1 MSKRTAVLS
10 SLLFATILLSP
21 LASADVTEETISFSP
36 ITSYELGDIVISGY
50 VEPNVETIGR
60 VCYPDCDP
68 GKEDRYDFWYLNAS
82 IGTRLEVSFTT
93 LNDPDFVSLDV
104 QYCFLD
110 QRNYTTFH
118 CRHWHTTEDPENSF
132 TDELDNVYG
141 QFALRVSPN
150 DGFWGDDTRYNF
162 EFVVDD
168 NPDSV
173 TDLFNSHSFIE
184 ESVNTTFTIENSVC
198 WFDCEDY
205 NSMDLYNIHLI
216 EGDELLLD
224 LRSLYN
230 ESNEYNNGFIHV
242 YITEINQYYSSSRT
256 VTEYRMDQDDS
267 LSVHIPE
274 IYETVVLR
282 LKISVRENSG
292 SGDFFG
298 YQINVSINNQ
308 FRIWAQD
315 TDMDGYTDWDELT
328 CSSEAD
334 IGHLES
340 SNAHKMM
347 WDNSSQLPDDL
358 DSDFL
363 CDDVDYD
370 MDGDGYSNDA
380 ETFLCDTTTDPM
392 DNQSTPADLDGD
404 FRCDGQDSD
413 LDGDGVINSND
424 VFPLDV
430 SEWSDNDEDEI
441 GDNADSDDDNDG
453 YLDNNDAFPFDST
466 EWDDTD
472 FDNIGDN
479 TDTDDDGDGYSDVY
493 EIGCDSEPLDA
504 TSKPEDFDNDFLPDC
519 LDPDLDNDGV
529 DNAEDAFDYDSNAWT
544 DTDGDGL
551 ADDLAGGYGWYF
563 LSAVDSLNEGGHYIT
578 VSNHYFHRESTVLCE
593 IGTYSS
599 NPLDYWEEDSCTF
612 YVGTEDAHIEY
623 VSGEEYYYELTVRLT
638 SPNGLE
644 TYISPSAPYGPE
656 VLAIISA
663 NSGSTPLDDDD
674 DNDGYLD
681 VDETECGSDPLNA
694 LSKPVDSDGDF
705 EPDCV
710 DNDNDNDGWTDLQES
725 ECGTLPFDNTSI
737 PLDLNNN
744 QICDSFDVAE
754 EGEEDCF
761 ISECFF
767 DQHFTFI
774 GKSVSEVTTVEGTDP
789 SLILMIFFFL
799 SLAPLAI
806 MYVKSD
812 RLFGQWEEASSQ
824 NKYSEK
830 RKLEKEFRK
839 FESGGTE
846 FNALN
851 FYAVWSMLT
860 ALFFGLVLFRELAF
874 FFFIGFSSLLCLL
887 YLNIPEH
894 FAAKRWVDHQ
904 FTPSG
909 QGLPPQPAP
918 PPLGKPTQGR
928 VTNSMPPQPTPPP
941 TQKKPYNPIVSKPWD
956 ANKAPE
962 TELYEPT
969 TPKST
974 QQKPPKKIDQNDFKL
989 FSETQ
994 LSKLYRS
1001 KSQKLIK
1008 KEPLNKIGKLTL
1020 SNEVKILR
1028 KLSKAGLGYRVVEG
1042 SNQGP
1047 KNPILIMP
1055 DLGSQSLLDVVLHLN
1070 SAERKNIIHVLSSA
1084 IQELHSQNIVHRDL
1098 KLGNI
1103 MLKEKNGEKIFS
1115 SLIDFGTAMKAGTAQ
1130 TEHLLGGTRPYMHPS
1145 QHLQDAKAH
1154 KGQDWYAFARILV
1167 VLTGACKPEGLESY
1181 LMDGIETK
1189 VDHKLR
1195 QIGYRDFEVQII
1207 QEFVNV
1213 ATKPS
1218 ADDAKSLNLLA
1229 QEGLKVSKIV

>member
-50 VEPNVETIGR
+50 VEPNVETTGR
-60 VCYPDCDP
+60 VCYPDCEQ
-68 GKEDRYDFWYLNAS
+68 GQVDRYDFWYLNAS

-104 QYCFLD
+104 EHCFLD
-110 QRNYTTFH
+110 ERNHTTFH
-118 CRHWHTTEDPENSF
+118 CRHWHTTEDPANSF
-132 TDELDNVYG
+132 TDTLDNVYG
-141 QFALRVSPN
+141 QFALRISPN
-150 DGFWGDDTRYNF
+150 DGFWGDDTRYNL
-162 EFVVDD
+162 EFSVND
-168 NPDSV
+168 NPDPV
-173 TDLFNSHSFIE
+173 TDIFNKHSFIE
-184 ESVNTTFTIENSVC
+184 EPVNTTFTIEDSVC
-198 WFDCEDY
+198 WFTCDEY
-205 NSMDLYNIHLI
+205 NSMDLYDIYLVK
-216 EGDELLLD
+216 GDSFGFELT
-224 LRSLYN
+224 SLYN
-230 ESNEYNNGFIHV
+230 ESNEFDRGILHV
-242 YITEINQYYSSSRT
+242 YVMEINEYYSATRT
-256 VTEYRMDQDDS
+256 LTEYRMNEQDS
-267 LSVHIPE
+267 LTVGVQ
-274 IYETVVLR
+274 ETESVVLR
-282 LKISVRENSG
+282 VKVAIKENSN
-292 SGDFFG
+292 SGDHFG
-298 YQINVSINNQ
+298 YQIKFHINNEN
-308 FRIWAQD
+308 RDLNQD
-315 TDMDGYTDWDELT
+315 TDLDGYPDRDELS
-328 CSSEAD
+328 CSSETFLGNLD
-334 IGHLES
+334 Q
-340 SNAHKMM
+340 SNAHKTM
-347 WDNSSQLPDDL
+347 WENSSQLPDDM

-370 MDGDGYSNDA
+370 IDGDGYSNLA
-380 ETFLCDTTTDPM
+380 ETSLCDTTSDPL
-392 DNQSTPADLDGD
+392 DDQSFPADLDGD

-424 VFPLDV
+424 VFPLDA
-430 SEWSDNDEDEI
+430 SEWSDNDGDET
-441 GDNADSDDDNDG
+441 GDNADFDDDNDG

-472 FDNIGDN
+472 SDNIGDN

-519 LDPDLDNDGV
+519 IDLDLDNDGV

-544 DTDGDGL
+544 DTDEDGL

-578 VSNHYFHRESTVLCE
+578 VSNHYLHRESTVLCE

-599 NPLDYWEEDSCTF
+599 NPLDNWEEDSCTF

-644 TYISPSAPYGPE
+644 TDISPSAPFGPE
-656 VLAIISA
+656 ILAVIST
-663 NSGSTPLDDDD
+663 NSGPTQLDYDD

-694 LSKPVDSDGDF
+694 LSRPVDSDGDF
-705 EPDCV
+705 QPDCV
-710 DNDNDNDGWTDLQES
+710 DNDNDNDGWTDLQEID
-725 ECGTLPFDNTSI
+725 CGTLPFDDTSI

-744 QICDSFDVAE
+744 QICDSLDVAE
-754 EGEEDCF
+754 QGEEDCF
-761 ISECFF
+761 IGECFF
-767 DQHFTFI
+767 DQHFKFL
-774 GKSVSEVTTVEGTDP
+774 GKPVSEVKTVEGNDP
-789 SLILMIFFFL
+789 SLGFMIFFFL
-799 SLAPLAI
+799 SLAPLAT

-812 RLFGQWEEASSQ
+812 RMFVQWEEASSQ

-830 RKLEKEFRK
+830 RKLEKEFSK
-839 FESGGTE
+839 FESGGTD

-851 FYAVWSMLT
+851 FYAVWSMLA
-860 ALFFGLVLFRELAF
+860 ALFFGLVLFRELALIF
-874 FFFIGFSSLLCLL
+874 FVGLTGLLCLL

-894 FAAKRWVDHQ
+894 FAAKRWADYQ
-904 FTPSG
+904 SAPSG

-918 PPLGKPTQGR
+918 PPLGKPTQSR
-928 VTNSMPPQPTPPP
+928 VTNPMPPQPTPLP

-956 ANKAPE
+956 AHKAPE

-994 LSKLYRS
+994 LSRLYRS

-1028 KLSKAGLGYRVVEG
+1028 KLSKAGLGYQVVEG
-1042 SNQGP
+1042 SNQGS

-1055 DLGSQSLLDVVLHLN
+1055 DLGSQSLLDVVEHL
-1070 SAERKNIIHVLSSA
+1070 SSSERKNFIHVLSSA
-1084 IQELHSQNIVHRDL
+1084 IQELHAQNIVHRDL

-1103 MLKEKNGEKIFS
+1103 MINEKNGTKTFS

-1154 KGQDWYAFARILV
+1154 EGQDWYAFARILV

-1207 QEFVNV
+1207 QQFVNV

-1218 ADDAKSLNLLA
+1218 ADDAKSLNMLT